1 MEADSTTVVRRRSLP
16 SVGARASVGSPSDRG
31 ECWCAAGYVW
41 PARTGPCR
49 PEVRSFRLRDAGEAP
64 LGGAPSGGSVQRM
77 DSTKTRVKILVVRRP
92 GPPPPDRGAS
102 SAQRNGWSRRG
113 SRPRTPRARCS
124 SASRGPGSYS
134 AALSARASVCA
145 TTRCGRNRG
154 IGQNVMVPQ
163 SPPAR
168 YTCTRSAK
176 EAVRFDP
183 SGRPQDPG
191 SAASSEPRAAAR
203 PFRSGK
209 APRWRCGVAHLSFA
223 GLDVAPAAR
232 PCAPQRGVSGKKV
245 YFLDDDT
252 AKTYT
257 FLRIVRRKGIL
268 FRGAGP

>member
-1 MEADSTTVVRRRSLP
+1 MAPRPADRFT
-16 SVGARASVGSPSDRG
+16 
-31 ECWCAAGYVW
+31 
-41 PARTGPCR
+41 
-49 PEVRSFRLRDAGEAP
+49 
-64 LGGAPSGGSVQRM
+64 RM
-77 DSTKTRVKILVVRRP
+77 DSTKARVKVRAVPRRRRP
-92 GPPPPDRGAS
+92 SNRGAF
-102 SAQRNGWSRRG
+102 SAPRSGSSRRG
-113 SRPRTPRARCS
+113 TRPRTPRARCS
-124 SASRGPGSYS
+124 SASRGPGSCS

-168 YTCTRSAK
+168 YTRTRSAK

-252 AKTYT
+252 AKKYT